1 VVSHYVKVSMQDR
14 KDISVCM
21 PGELDAAIKD
31 HLSYGDSKSE
41 WIREAIRQR
50 LNQDDADAGPDSA
63 LEAHSSESESESD
76 SDSESVLVS
85 PDDQSTPGGGIIQR
99 PK

>member
-1 VVSHYVKVSMQDR
+1 MQDR

-50 LNQDDADAGPDSA
+50 LNREDADAGPDTA
-63 LEAHSSESESESD
+63 LEAHSSDSDSD
-76 SDSESVLVS
+76 SDSESVLIS
-85 PDDQSTPGGGIIQR
+85 QDEQSTRGGGVMQR

>member
-1 VVSHYVKVSMQDR
+1 MSMQDR

-50 LNQDDADAGPDSA
+50 LSQDDADAGPDTA
-63 LEAHSSESESESD
+63 LEAHSSESES
-76 SDSESVLVS
+76 
-85 PDDQSTPGGGIIQR
+85 PDEQSTGGGANAA
-99 PK
+99 P

>member
-1 VVSHYVKVSMQDR
+1 MQDR

-50 LNQDDADAGPDSA
+50 LNQDDADAGPKTA
-63 LEAHSSESESESD
+63 LEAHSSESESDSD

-85 PDDQSTPGGGIIQR
+85 PDDQSTRGGGHNTA
-99 PK
+99 P

>member
-1 VVSHYVKVSMQDR
+1 MQDR

-21 PGELDAAIKD
+21 PAELDGAIKD

-50 LNQDDADAGPDSA
+50 LNQEDADAGPDTA
-63 LEAHSSESESESD
+63 LEAHSSV
-76 SDSESVLVS
+76 SDSESVLES
-85 PDDQSTPGGGIIQR
+85 PDDQSTGGGHNTA
-99 PK
+99 P

>member
-1 VVSHYVKVSMQDR
+1 MSMQDR

-50 LNQDDADAGPDSA
+50 LNQDDADAGPDTA
-63 LEAHSSESESESD
+63 LEAHSSDSEPSESD
-76 SDSESVLVS
+76 SDSDSDTTTDLRS
-85 PDDQSTPGGGIIQR
+85 PDEQSTRAGGIIQR

>member
-1 VVSHYVKVSMQDR
+1 MQDR

-21 PGELDAAIKD
+21 PGELDDAIKD

-50 LNQDDADAGPDSA
+50 LNQEDADAGPDTA
-63 LEAHSSESESESD
+63 LDAHSPDPE
-76 SDSESVLVS
+76 S
-85 PDDQSTPGGGIIQR
+85 PDDQSTQGGGIMQR

>member
-1 VVSHYVKVSMQDR
+1 
-14 KDISVCM
+14 M

-50 LNQDDADAGPDSA
+50 LNNDDADAGPDTA
-63 LEAHSSESESESD
+63 LEAHSSEPEPESEPD

-85 PDDQSTPGGGIIQR
+85 PDDQPTQGGHNAA
-99 PK
+99 P

>member
-1 VVSHYVKVSMQDR
+1 MQDR

-50 LNQDDADAGPDSA
+50 LNQDDADAGPDTA
-63 LEAHSSESESESD
+63 LEAHSSEPE
-76 SDSESVLVS
+76 S
-85 PDDQSTPGGGIIQR
+85 PDDQSTRGGA
-99 PK
+99 

>member
-1 VVSHYVKVSMQDR
+1 MVSYYVGMSMQDR

-50 LNQDDADAGPDSA
+50 LSQDDADAGPDTA
-63 LEAHSSESESESD
+63 LEAHSSGSES
-76 SDSESVLVS
+76 
-85 PDDQSTPGGGIIQR
+85 PDEQSTGGGG
-99 PK
+99 

>member
-50 LNQDDADAGPDSA
+50 LNQDDADAGPDTA
-63 LEAHSSESESESD
+63 LEAHSSESDLESDSD

-85 PDDQSTPGGGIIQR
+85 PDEQSTRGGGNTA
-99 PK
+99 P

>member
-1 VVSHYVKVSMQDR
+1 MQDR

-50 LNQDDADAGPDSA
+50 LNREDADAGPDSA
-63 LEAHSSESESESD
+63 LEAHSSDSD

-85 PDDQSTPGGGIIQR
+85 PDEQSTRGGGVIQR

>member
-1 VVSHYVKVSMQDR
+1 VSHYVKVSMQDR

-50 LNQDDADAGPDSA
+50 LNQEDPDAGPDTA
-63 LEAHSSESESESD
+63 LEAHSSDLESE
-76 SDSESVLVS
+76 S
-85 PDDQSTPGGGIIQR
+85 PDDQSTQRGGGIIQP

>member
-1 VVSHYVKVSMQDR
+1 VGHYVKVPMQDR

-21 PGELDAAIKD
+21 PGELDDAIKD

-50 LNQDDADAGPDSA
+50 LHQDDADAGPDTA
-63 LEAHSSESESESD
+63 LEAHSSESA
-76 SDSESVLVS
+76 S
-85 PDDQSTPGGGIIQR
+85 PDDQSTQGGHNTA

>member
-1 VVSHYVKVSMQDR
+1 MQDR

-85 PDDQSTPGGGIIQR
+85 PDEQSTRGGGHNAA
-99 PK
+99 P

>member
-1 VVSHYVKVSMQDR
+1 MQDR

-63 LEAHSSESESESD
+63 LEAHSSESDLESDSD

-85 PDDQSTPGGGIIQR
+85 PDEQSTGGGLMQR

>member
-1 VVSHYVKVSMQDR
+1 MQDR

-21 PGELDAAIKD
+21 PGELDDAIKD

-50 LNQDDADAGPDSA
+50 LNQDDADAGPDTA
-63 LEAHSSESESESD
+63 LEAHSSDSESD
-76 SDSESVLVS
+76 SDTAPDLESS
-85 PDDQSTPGGGIIQR
+85 GDQSTQGGGHNTA
-99 PK
+99 P

>member
-1 VVSHYVKVSMQDR
+1 MQDR

-50 LNQDDADAGPDSA
+50 LNQEDADAGPDTA
-63 LEAHSSESESESD
+63 LEAHSSESD

-85 PDDQSTPGGGIIQR
+85 PDEQSTRGGHNTA
-99 PK
+99 P

>member
-1 VVSHYVKVSMQDR
+1 MQDR

-50 LNQDDADAGPDSA
+50 LSQDDADAGPDTA
-63 LEAHSSESESESD
+63 LEAHSSDSEPSESD

-85 PDDQSTPGGGIIQR
+85 PDEQSTGGGLMQR

>member
-1 VVSHYVKVSMQDR
+1 VVNYYVDMSMQDR

-50 LNQDDADAGPDSA
+50 LNQDDVDAGPDTA
-63 LEAHSSESESESD
+63 LEAHSSESA
-76 SDSESVLVS
+76 S
-85 PDDQSTPGGGIIQR
+85 PDDQSTQGGGHNAA
-99 PK
+99 P

>member
-1 VVSHYVKVSMQDR
+1 MQDR

-50 LNQDDADAGPDSA
+50 LNREDADAGPDTA
-63 LEAHSSESESESD
+63 LEAHSSD
-76 SDSESVLVS
+76 SNPESESVLVS
-85 PDDQSTPGGGIIQR
+85 PDEQSTRGGVIQR